1 MTMVKASGKG
11 TIEENGGWFVKEW
24 QVEDFPNVFRSMN
37 REPMDVSIVVGV
49 LVLELSEWPW

>member
-1 MTMVKASGKG
+1 MVKASGKG
-11 TIEENGGWFVKEW
+11 TMEENGGWFVKEW